1 MGSRATDAKVDP
13 GPPINGTEQSTRA
26 RGLWAG
32 GGRASR
38 STFFDFDQLLHA
50 HPPSLTLVN
59 VATQTMPVRLRLAR
73 HGTRN
78 APFYHVVAIPDHKP
92 RDARPIEKLGEYDP
106 IPRVR
111 KFTPPQMSPHANMA
125 VTSSGLP
132 TKEQLEKK
140 EKRLEW
146 NTERIRYWLSVGA
159 QPSKPVAKMLD
170 RVGSQPGEARGQRR
184 YCDTDLPLRTSAHS
198 QAGLI
203 PEGKWFK
210 GMYRPPAE
218 ASHFN
223 PQLETADGAA
233 SASSSSN
240 AASSAKPPPP
250 APAEK
255 PSAA

>member
-1 MGSRATDAKVDP
+1 
-13 GPPINGTEQSTRA
+13 
-26 RGLWAG
+26 
-32 GGRASR
+32 
-38 STFFDFDQLLHA
+38 
-50 HPPSLTLVN
+50 
-59 VATQTMPVRLRLAR
+59 MPVRLRLAR

-132 TKEQLEKK
+132 SKEQLEKK

-170 RVGSQPGEARGQRR
+170 R
-184 YCDTDLPLRTSAHS
+184 
-198 QAGLI
+198 AGLI